1 MSWEAGCTGSL
12 WETRCEI
19 AHPRPRVP
27 AFTGPPLSVAEH
39 RPQGLP
45 ASRVLWACGAV
56 ATTPGTPV
64 ARTAVLEG
72 VFPLVAQGPAIFA
85 SLLGLAKK
93 ELRKIQ
99 SNSRD
104 PRSQVGADSRKES
117 QRPVPLLNPGL
128 RFPST
133 VFSNSVIICLS
144 QQSSRAQ
151 GKGFSSV
158 GLECW
163 QQWGER
169 GGPVA
174 GLASLG
180 CREPGPCDGDAVGA
194 GHSCSGGQGGG
205 SGTPWVRPG
214 PLPFPALCL
223 SWSLAVQGALGA
235 CIWGEAQ
242 GGVPCGLGCWEGLLP
257 APLNPCGVLGAF
269 LTWVGCTGALGN
281 ALPDL

>member
-1 MSWEAGCTGSL
+1 M
-12 WETRCEI
+12 
-19 AHPRPRVP
+19 
-27 AFTGPPLSVAEH
+27 
-39 RPQGLP
+39 
-45 ASRVLWACGAV
+45 
-56 ATTPGTPV
+56 
-64 ARTAVLEG
+64 AR
-72 VFPLVAQGPAIFA
+72 GPALFA

-99 SNSRD
+99 NNSRD
-104 PRSQVGADSRKES
+104 PRSQVGGDSGKES
-117 QRPVPLLNPGL
+117 QRPVPLLNPGI

-133 VFSNSVIICLS
+133 VFSSSVIICLS
-144 QQSSRAQ
+144 QQSSGAQ

-163 QQWGER
+163 QKWGEL

-180 CREPGPCDGDAVGA
+180 CREPGPRVGDAVGV
-194 GHSCSGGQGGG
+194 GHSCSRRGGTR
-205 SGTPWVRPG
+205 GTRVSPWVRPG

-257 APLNPCGVLGAF
+257 APLNPCGVLGGF
-269 LTWVGCTGALGN
+269 LSWVGCTGRGGALGQRFT
-281 ALPDL
+281 